1 MLAPMPIRPL
11 AALASLLVACG
22 GTAPLP
28 DAPPGDASTD
38 APLDDAPTDAATA
51 PCLERNAPDEIAA
64 RDGFVEVCAS
74 AEHPRA
80 VCGDGSPYRFSY
92 RPAEGSS
99 AGLLVYFR
107 GGGNCTDYVSC
118 WGTDGMG
125 GTGRRVSTLEN
136 ERTSPEVLPGLGRTF
151 GFFDRVDPAA
161 LFADF
166 DVVYASYCS
175 GDAGLTSTEETFVRP
190 PEASPEAP
198 AEIVTYFRGIDNRRA
213 VIAEALARFPAP
225 ARLVVAGS
233 SAGSYAALGAVPE
246 LSAAYPDVADVSYF
260 GEGGIGVGRPSYSA
274 LFADTL
280 AAHDGAEGRPL
291 VRFLQFSFDLD
302 ATQQGYAPPPF
313 TTDADAFRA
322 ELFRLVLDREAAHP
336 GHYRSF
342 VATGTCHTVANNPAL
357 YQAFARTAG
366 RWAPVM
372 PAVRPNPELVEGGV
386 SLVETLRSFTRG
398 GGPLAF
404 DSVRPAATGT
414 DCALPGS

>member
-1 MLAPMPIRPL
+1 MRTSLL
-11 AALASLLVACG
+11 VFASLLAACG
-22 GTAPLP
+22 GPSPGP
-28 DAPPGDASTD
+28 DASLDAEADDAS
-38 APLDDAPTDAATA
+38 LDAAA
-51 PCLERNAPDEIAA
+51 PPCLERNTPEEVAA

-92 RPAEGSS
+92 RPAEGPS

-151 GFFDRVDPAA
+151 GFFDRVDPTA

-175 GDAGLTSTEETFVRP
+175 GDAGLTSTEDTLTRP
-190 PEASPEAP
+190 PEASPDAP

-213 VIAEALARFPAP
+213 VIAAALERFPAP
-225 ARLVVAGS
+225 VRLVIAGS

-246 LSAAYPDVADVSYF
+246 LVEAYDAVRDVAYF

-302 ATQQGYAPPPF
+302 ATQQDYAPAPF
-313 TTDADAFRA
+313 PTDDAAFRA
-322 ELFRLVLDREAAHP
+322 ELLRLTLEREAAHP

-342 VATGTCHTVANNPAL
+342 VAAGTCHTVANNPAL

-372 PAVRPNPELVEGGV
+372 PAQRPNPALVEGGV
-386 SLVETLRSFTRG
+386 SLVDTLRTFTRG
-398 GGPLAF
+398 AGPLAF
-404 DSVRPAATGT
+404 ASVRPASVGT